1 MFLASKTYVL
11 NFETKYFSEV
21 LRPSESHL
29 VLVALDVSFKMR
41 HLSFYDS
48 RVIISGTLQFLSRIV
63 MTKYTFNV
71 ETLEKT

>member
-1 MFLASKTYVL
+1 VL
-11 NFETKYFSEV
+11 NFETKYFLEA

-29 VLVALDVSFKMR
+29 VLLALDVSFKMR

-48 RVIISGTLQFLSRIV
+48 RVLISGTSQFLSRIV
-63 MTKYTFNV
+63 ITKYTFNV